1 MSQPRI
7 GEVIATGRP
16 GDHEP
21 LVRTYAF
28 GQFKVEVTTY
38 ELWRDSDL
46 VTVSPKAFDTLL
58 ILVRNRARAVGK
70 DELMDLVWPDSNVT
84 EDSLTQCISTL
95 RRALGDDPNHPR
107 FIATVSRRGYRF
119 IAPVTEV
126 TSAVPSQ
133 TVSPSA
139 ETKSPAVPAPAPAPV
154 PKPVPQ
160 PWLRRLWP
168 AGAAA
173 LLVLAFLAVALV
185 LFLNSRIA
193 STARTR
199 SAAIGRLRFTVE
211 APEGGEF
218 NSGGVLSP
226 DGRYLAFV
234 AEDIRSGSI
243 RLGVNALDSAETR
256 VLPGTDGASR
266 PFWSPDS
273 RWLGFF
279 ADGKLKRV
287 GLDNGPPQVVTVLGT
302 YSAGATW
309 SAKGVILYAGQRSGL
324 FAIPDSGGAATP
336 VTSLNP
342 ATQEVAHRW
351 PQFLPDG
358 EHFLF
363 FKTSAKPDQAG
374 TWIGSVHS
382 RTTSRVL
389 DTVAV
394 YAPPGYL
401 VYLREH
407 LLMAQRFDA
416 DRLQLS
422 SSATVVDP
430 SLLTAST
437 VNEAGV
443 TAANNGMLAFGG
455 YPTRARVKWFD
466 RSGAEIAT
474 VDTPTAVHNPAIS
487 PDQKQVLVGS
497 REVEH
502 GIWLVD
508 LDRNAPTRFVPDGM
522 RPQWSPDG
530 TRVAYTADRLGSV
543 GDIFMKPMSGRDND
557 DLLLRSKENKM
568 VDDWS
573 PDGRYIVYSSISPR
587 TKTDIWILPTS
598 GDRKPRPLLQTPADE
613 LQGQI
618 SPDGHWIAYTSN
630 ESGVWEVYLQSFP
643 EPGAKRTISI
653 GGGTEPHWR
662 RDGRELFYLSLDRT
676 LMSVNMTLGSAPP
689 AIERARPLFRAAI
702 PDSPGVFVNYYAV
715 SADGQRFLICAVDR
729 TGKEERETVLV
740 NWSDAPRR

>member
-1 MSQPRI
+1 MSQPRT

-21 LVRTYAF
+21 LVRTFVF
-28 GQFKVEVTTY
+28 GQFRVDVTTY
-38 ELWRDSDL
+38 ELWRNDDL
-46 VTVSPKAFDTLL
+46 VTISPKAFDTLL
-58 ILVRNRARAVGK
+58 ILVRNRIRAVGK
-70 DELMDLVWPDSNVT
+70 DELMDMVWPDSNVT

-119 IAPVTEV
+119 IAPVSEIL
-126 TSAVPSQ
+126 SAVPSQ
-133 TVSPSA
+133 TDSPAPA
-139 ETKSPAVPAPAPAPV
+139 EKAPAAPPAQALPAVPAPL
-154 PKPVPQ
+154 
-160 PWLRRLWP
+160 PWLRRHRTLGAVAIVLL
-168 AGAAA
+168 AGIG
-173 LLVLAFLAVALV
+173 VALV
-185 LFLNSRIA
+185 SFLNGRLAA
-193 STARTR
+193 SARTR

-211 APEGGEF
+211 APDGAEF
-218 NSGGVLSP
+218 NSGAVLSP

-234 AEDIRSGSI
+234 AEDVRTGGI
-243 RLGVNALDSAETR
+243 RLGLNSLDSSETR
-256 VLPGTDGASR
+256 LLPATDGASQ

-273 RWLGFF
+273 RSIGFF

-302 YSAGATW
+302 LSTGATW
-309 SAKGVILYAGQRSGL
+309 NAKGVILFAGQRSGL
-324 FAIPDSGGAATP
+324 FSVPDSGGVPAP

-342 ATQEVAHRW
+342 AAQEVAHRW

-374 TWIGSVHS
+374 TWVGALHS
-382 RTTSRVL
+382 RTTTRLL

-401 VYLREH
+401 IYLRER

-416 DRLQLS
+416 GRLQLS

-430 SLLTAST
+430 SLLTVST

-443 TAANNGMLAFGG
+443 SAANNGMLAFGG

-466 RSGAEIAT
+466 RSGAEIST
-474 VDTPTAVHNPAIS
+474 VDTPSAVHNPAIS

-530 TRVAYTADRLGSV
+530 TRVAYTADRLGGV
-543 GDIFMKPMSGRDND
+543 GDIFMKSMTGRDNE

-587 TKTDIWILPTS
+587 TRTDIWILPTS
-598 GDRKPRPLLQTPADE
+598 GDRKPRPFLQTPADE

-662 RDGRELFYLSLDRT
+662 RDGRELFYLSPDRS
-676 LMSVNMTLGSAPP
+676 LMSVNMSLGSAPP

-715 SADGQRFLICAVDR
+715 SADGQRFLMCAVDR
-729 TGKEERETVLV
+729 NGKEERETVLV
-740 NWSDAPRR
+740 NWNDRR

>member
-1 MSQPRI
+1 MSQPRT

-16 GDHEP
+16 GDPEP
-21 LVRTYAF
+21 LVRTFVF
-28 GQFKVEVTTY
+28 GQFRVDVTTY
-38 ELWRDSDL
+38 ELWRDDEI
-46 VTVSPKAFDTLL
+46 VTISPKAFDTLL
-58 ILVRNRARAVGK
+58 ILVRNRVRAVAK

-119 IAPVTEV
+119 IAPVSEV
-126 TSAVPSQ
+126 LSAVPRQ
-133 TVSPSA
+133 TD
-139 ETKSPAVPAPAPAPV
+139 SPAPEAQAPAAPALTAAPAPPIL
-154 PKPVPQ
+154 PHR
-160 PWLRRLWP
+160 PWLVAIL
-168 AGAAA
+168 AIA
-173 LLVLAFLAVALV
+173 LLACLGVGLVFFFNARLAT
-185 LFLNSRIA
+185 
-193 STARTR
+193 TARTP
-199 SAAIGRLRFTVE
+199 SAAIGRLRFTVA
-211 APEGGEF
+211 APDGTEF
-218 NSGGVLSP
+218 KSGGVLSP

-234 AEDIRSGSI
+234 AEDVRNGSI
-243 RLGVNALDSAETR
+243 RLGVNSLESSETR
-256 VLPGTDGASR
+256 LLPGTDGAYL

-273 RWLGFF
+273 RSLGFF

-287 GLDNGPPQVVTVLGT
+287 GLDSGPPQVVTVLGT
-302 YSAGATW
+302 FSAGATW
-309 SAKGVILYAGQRSGL
+309 NAKGVILFAGQRSGL
-324 FAIPDSGGAATP
+324 FSVPDSGGAQTP
-336 VTSLNP
+336 VTTLNP
-342 ATQEVAHRW
+342 ATQEVAHRY

-363 FKTSAKPDQAG
+363 FKTSAKPDQTG
-374 TWIGSVHS
+374 TWVGSLHS
-382 RTTSRVL
+382 RTTTRVL
-389 DTVAV
+389 DTLAV

-401 VYLREH
+401 IYLRER
-407 LLMAQRFDA
+407 LLMARRFDA
-416 DRLQLS
+416 DRLLLS
-422 SSATVVDP
+422 SSASVVDP
-430 SLLTAST
+430 SLITASAA
-437 VNEAGV
+437 NEAGV
-443 TAANNGMLAFGG
+443 SAANNGMLAFGG
-455 YPTRARVKWFD
+455 YPTGERVKWFD

-474 VDTPTAVHNPAIS
+474 LDTPTAVHNPAIS

-508 LDRNAPTRFVPDGM
+508 VDRNAPTRFVPDGM

-543 GDIFMKPMSGRDND
+543 GDIFMKPMTGRDDD

-598 GDRKPRPLLQTPADE
+598 GDRKPRPFLQTPADE

-676 LMSVNMTLGSAPP
+676 LMSVNVTLGSAAPT
-689 AIERARPLFRAAI
+689 IERARPLFRAAV
-702 PDSPGVFVNYYAV
+702 PDSFGVFVNYYAV

-729 TGKEERETVLV
+729 NGKEERETVLV
-740 NWSDAPRR
+740 NWNGAPRR